1 MKVIRN
7 KQLTHIPP
15 VKMDVDN
22 LDDLPYNVSKPLP
35 PKSFAM
41 LIVGQ
46 PGSGKSTLWNS
57 LLLSHATKK
66 NPLNPKFY
74 YKYFDHIWLISP
86 SSLTLPLDKLNLNE
100 NRIHTK
106 YSDQLLEEILDTEQ
120 KDENMNNLIVL
131 DDSVKD
137 IKHASDILCRTIL
150 NRRHCTQNN
159 SFEGQA
165 GLSIMITAQ
174 KYKGGVPL
182 YLRCNC
188 SQIIVFRTENQS
200 ELNAIKDELMGDL
213 TKVQQNKLLETCW
226 DGKYDFLYIDAFKP
240 KNERYYKN
248 FDKIIIE

>member
-15 VKMDVDN
+15 VKMDIDS
-22 LDDLPYNVSKPLP
+22 LDDLPYKVSPPLP
-35 PKSFAM
+35 AKSFAM

-66 NPLNPKFY
+66 NPNSPRFY

-86 SSLTLPLDKLNLNE
+86 SSLTLPLDKLNLNDD
-100 NRIHTK
+100 RIFTK
-106 YSDQLLEEILDTEQ
+106 YSDTLLEEILDKER
-120 KDENMNNLIVL
+120 KDENMNNLIIM
-131 DDSVKD
+131 DDSIRDLKKATDV
-137 IKHASDILCRTIL
+137 LCKTIL
-150 NRRHCTQNN
+150 NRRHCSQNN
-159 SFEGQA
+159 LYEGQA

-174 KYKGGVPL
+174 KYKGGLPL
-182 YLRCNC
+182 YLRCNM
-188 SQIIVFRTENQS
+188 SQVILFRTENQS

-213 TKVQQNKLLETCW
+213 TKKQQDQLLITAW
-226 DGKYDFLYIDAFKP
+226 NDPHDFLFIDAFKP